1 MHMCFV
7 VSTTILE
14 QFRRYDIFWNSSDG
28 TIYFGTVQT
37 VRYILEQFR
46 RYDIFWNS
54 SDGTIYFVF
63 HFIHIYDAKAAD
75 IVSGT

>member
-1 MHMCFV
+1 MCFV

-37 VRYILEQFR
+37 VRYILFFILF
-46 RYDIFWNS
+46 IFMMQKRP
-54 SDGTIYFVF
+54 T
-63 HFIHIYDAKAAD
+63 
-75 IVSGT
+75 